1 MECEDDWR
9 KTMNQSLQV
18 QFCGIQLENPCLLSS
33 ASPTQSKEGIAKA
46 FKLGW
51 AGAVTKTCIPDEL
64 ITPDAPNRFAVLR
77 NKDREIM
84 GFENLEGMTQ
94 KPVAYWEQAIHE
106 LKKEFPSKV
115 VVASMM
121 ANANLEAWRN
131 LARRLE
137 HAGADAVELNLSCP
151 HFRLADQ
158 MGAAVGKDEEKAAA
172 IVACVKKELKIP
184 VLAKLTPNVSSIQDV
199 AAAVVKAGA
208 DGIVAINTVQ
218 ALLGVDIDTLEPL
231 PAVNGY
237 SAFGG
242 YSGIS
247 VKPIS
252 LRCVAQIAQI
262 ADVPIHGVGG
272 ITAWQDVIEYM
283 AVGASCVQVCTAVML
298 NGYSIITPLL
308 RGLEEYV
315 QKKGLHSLQE
325 IIGAAIPKLIA
336 REQLNMNWDV
346 RSTVVAP
353 EDCVQCA
360 KCMVACQ
367 ESGKA
372 AINFVDQKVTVDLQR
387 CDGCSLC
394 THVCPCG
401 VLALR

>member
-1 MECEDDWR
+1 
-9 KTMNQSLQV
+9 MNTSLQV

-51 AGAVTKTCIPDEL
+51 AGAVTKTCVPEEL
-64 ITPDAPNRFAVLR
+64 SSPDAPNRFAVLR
-77 NKDREIM
+77 NKDREIA

-94 KPVAYWEQAIHE
+94 KPVAYWERAIRE
-106 LKKEFPSKV
+106 LKEEFPSKV
-115 VVASMM
+115 IIASMM
-121 ANANLEAWRN
+121 ADANLESWRK

-137 HAGADAVELNLSCP
+137 HAGVDALELNLSCP
-151 HFRLADQ
+151 HFRLEDQ
-158 MGAAVGKDEEKAAA
+158 MGAVVGKNEEKAAA
-172 IVACVKKELKIP
+172 IVACVKREVTIP

-199 AAAVVKAGA
+199 AMAVVKAGA

-218 ALLGVDIDTLEPL
+218 ALLGVDVDTLEPL

-242 YSGIS
+242 YSGS
-247 VKPIS
+247 AVKPIG
-252 LRCVAQIAQI
+252 LRCVAQISQAT
-262 ADVPIHGVGG
+262 DVPIHGVGG
-272 ITAWQDVIEYM
+272 IATWRDVIEYM

-298 NGYSIITPLL
+298 EGYSIITPLL
-308 RGLEEYV
+308 RGLEEYM
-315 QKKGLHSLQE
+315 QKKGLHRLQE
-325 IIGAAIPKLIA
+325 ITGAAVPKLVA
-336 REQLNMNWDV
+336 REQLNMNWAV

-353 EDCVQCA
+353 EACVQCA

-372 AINFVDQKVTVDLQR
+372 AICFVNQKVTIDRQR